1 MFEKKKLERILTR
14 KTWNHAIDLKED
26 FVSKKE
32 KIYSLSRIERE
43 EVQEFMRD
51 QLRKGYIRLSKLSQI
66 SLVFFVPKKDSK
78 KRMVQDY

>member
-1 MFEKKKLERILTR
+1 MFEKKKLEIILTR
-14 KTWNHAIDLKED
+14 KIWNHAIDLKED

-51 QLRKGYIRLSKLSQI
+51 QLIKGYIRLSKLPQI
-66 SLVFFVPKKDSK
+66 SLVFFVLKKDSK

>member
-1 MFEKKKLERILTR
+1 MFEKKKSERMLTR

-78 KRMVQDY
+78 KRMV

>member
-1 MFEKKKLERILTR
+1 MFEKKKSERMLTR

-26 FVSKKE
+26 FVSKME

-78 KRMVQDY
+78 KRMV

>member
-1 MFEKKKLERILTR
+1 VFEKKKSEIMLTR

-78 KRMVQDY
+78 KRMV

>member
-51 QLRKGYIRLSKLSQI
+51 QLRKGYIRLSKLPQI
-66 SLVFFVPKKDSK
+66 SLVIFVLKKDSK

>member
-51 QLRKGYIRLSKLSQI
+51 QLRKGYIRLSKLPQI
-66 SLVFFVPKKDSK
+66 SLVFFVLKKDSK

>member
-26 FVSKKE
+26 FVSKNE

-51 QLRKGYIRLSKLSQI
+51 QLRKGYIRLSKLPQI
-66 SLVFFVPKKDSK
+66 SLVFFVLKKDSK

>member
-78 KRMVQDY
+78 KRMV